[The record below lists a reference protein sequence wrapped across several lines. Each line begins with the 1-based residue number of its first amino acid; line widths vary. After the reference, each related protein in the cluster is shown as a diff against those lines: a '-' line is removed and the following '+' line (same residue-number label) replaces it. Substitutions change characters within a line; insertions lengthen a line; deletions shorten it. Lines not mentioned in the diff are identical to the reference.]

1 MGKGLFAKKSIGALL
16 KDASESKHGLKRTLG
31 PFNLTAM
38 GIGAIIG
45 AGLFV
50 LTGEAAAKF
59 AGPAVIISF
68 IIAAIICGLSALCYA
83 EFASLIPIS
92 GSAYTYA
99 YVTMGEFF
107 AWIMGLA
114 LTLEYLFSFCTVA
127 VGWSAYF
134 GSLMKDLGF
143 EISSIVAKSPLV
155 YDVDFGWTSTGS
167 FLNLPAIIIIALIGW
182 MVSVGVKTAAV
193 LNNLLVFV
201 KIGIILLFIACG
213 VAYLKVDNWTPF
225 IPANTG
231 VFGEF
236 GWSGIFRGAGIV
248 FFAFLGF
255 DAVSTLAQE
264 SKNPQKDMPIGMLG
278 SLGICTVLYIVFGLV
293 LTGVVSYT
301 FLGVPDPIAV
311 AVNALGPQF
320 TWLRLIVKIAILAGL
335 TSVILVMLMGQARV
349 FYAMAQDGL
358 IPKVFGTISQKF
370 RTPLFTTVVVTLV
383 GMGIAGFLPVD
394 ILGQLTSMGAL
405 FVFGMVCFGIL
416 ILRFTQPNLHRPFRT
431 PFTPWVPLLGTLS
444 CFFLMVLMPGV
455 TWLQLLAFMVIGC
468 LFYFMYGRH
477 HSKLQKSSR

>member
-1 MGKGLFAKKSIGALL
+1 MRKGLFAKKSIGALL

-31 PFNLTAM
+31 PVNLTAM
-38 GIGAIIG
+38 GVGAIIG

-50 LTGEAAAKF
+50 LTGEAAAKY
-59 AGPAVIISF
+59 AGPAVVISF
-68 IIAAIICGLSALCYA
+68 IIAAIICALAALCYA
-83 EFASLIPIS
+83 EFASLIPIA

-134 GSLMKDLGF
+134 GSLMRDLGF
-143 EISSIVAKSPLV
+143 EVSSVIAKSPLV
-155 YDVDFGWTSTGS
+155 YDIDFGWSSTGTY
-167 FLNLPAIIIIALIGW
+167 FNLPAILIIALIGW
-182 MVSVGVKTAAV
+182 MVSVGVKTAAF

-213 VAYLKVDNWTPF
+213 VAYIKADNWVPF

-264 SKNPQKDMPIGMLG
+264 AKNPQKDMPIGMLG
-278 SLGICTVLYIVFGLV
+278 SLSICTILYIVFGLV
-293 LTGVVSYT
+293 LTGIVSYS
-301 FLGVPDPIAV
+301 LIGVPDPIAV
-311 AVNALGPQF
+311 AVDALGPGF
-320 TWLRLIVKIAILAGL
+320 TWLRFVVKIAILAGL

-349 FYAMAQDGL
+349 FYTMAQDGL
-358 IPKVFGTISQKF
+358 LPKIFGTISPKF
-370 RTPLFTTVVVTLV
+370 RTPLFTTICVTVIGMVV
-383 GMGIAGFLPVD
+383 AGFFPVD

-416 ILRFTQPNLHRPFRT
+416 ILRFTQPTLHRPFRT
-431 PFTPWVPLLGTLS
+431 PFTPWVPLLGTL
-444 CFFLMVLMPGV
+444 CCGFLMVLMPGV
-455 TWLQLLAFMVIGC
+455 TWLQLLIFMVFGC
-468 LFYFMYGRH
+468 LFYFLYGKK
-477 HSKLQKSSR
+477 HSKLQNS